1 MGLQNKL
8 LQNQHLE
15 AQSSSNHL
23 ILVLTIMKIA
33 TLFALAGLAAHQV
46 SGAPFTDG
54 PLSFFTGEPPMM
66 INEPSFFT
74 GEPPMMEEE
83 TSFFTGEPPMMEEEE
98 TSFFTLEPPMME
110 EEPSFTGEP
119 PMMER
124 ELETL

>member
-1 MGLQNKL
+1 MGQNKL

-54 PLSFFTGEPPMM
+54 PPSFFTGEPPMTEEKPSFFTGEPPMM

-74 GEPPMMEEE
+74 GEPPMMEK
-83 TSFFTGEPPMMEEEE
+83 
-98 TSFFTLEPPMME
+98 
-110 EEPSFTGEP
+110 
-119 PMMER
+119 
-124 ELETL
+124 ELETLGPLVNRRRRTIKMKKNYLKNSENILLCLF

>member
-1 MGLQNKL
+1 MGKL

-15 AQSSSNHL
+15 AQSSSDHL
-23 ILVLTIMKIA
+23 VLVLTIMKIV

-54 PLSFFTGEPPMM
+54 PPSFFTGEPPMMEEEPSFFTGEPPMM

-83 TSFFTGEPPMMEEEE
+83 PSFFTGEPPI
-98 TSFFTLEPPMME
+98 
-110 EEPSFTGEP
+110 
-119 PMMER
+119 MER
-124 ELETL
+124 ELETLGPLV